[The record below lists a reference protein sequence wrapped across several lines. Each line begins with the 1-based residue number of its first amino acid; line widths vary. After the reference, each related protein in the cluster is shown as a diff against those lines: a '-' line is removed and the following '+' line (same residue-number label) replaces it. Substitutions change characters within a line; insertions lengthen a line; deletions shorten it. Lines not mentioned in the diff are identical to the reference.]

1 MPISLI
7 MSSIPVLGSMYQDS
21 LEAGLATTEEAQK
34 KEQFFAV
41 VDSVDNE
48 LLSFDNSAYSEALA
62 VGHLADVEVRLY
74 ML

>member
-1 MPISLI
+1 
-7 MSSIPVLGSMYQDS
+7 MSSIRVLGSMYQDS
-21 LEAGLATTEEAQK
+21 LEAGLATTEGAQK

-48 LLSFDNSAYSEALA
+48 LLSFDNSAYSEILA
-62 VGHLADVEVRLY
+62 VGHSADVEVHLY